1 MSGSEDHMLAFIP
14 HCGIPHYLYL
24 SLDLIDLPLHPVK
37 TLADVNYLKG
47 ISWMDSC

>member
-14 HCGIPHYLYL
+14 HCGIP
-24 SLDLIDLPLHPVK
+24 SLDLIDHPLHPVK